1 MSDNGSDE
9 AEPVK
14 EVKPPPQGKK
24 IFLSHCN
31 SFEGRA
37 TFKELWNKDK
47 FAENPEWEY
56 AAHVFTGTV
65 RKEEQNARGG
75 FEEPPSGINEF
86 VDFERTES
94 FRTKLLE
101 SDVIIYDLMSNSFEE
116 VDYVIKTLKTSDLQE
131 EKTLVLLSS
140 VMSWVNTPPKFEE
153 ERPEGEEE
161 EGGEEAAEEEPSEEE
176 PPSEDEENKEA
187 AEEEEE
193 AEPELDENGE
203 PIVVK

>member
-1 MSDNGSDE
+1 M
-9 AEPVK
+9 
-14 EVKPPPQGKK
+14 
-24 IFLSHCN
+24 
-31 SFEGRA
+31 
-37 TFKELWNKDK
+37 FKELWNKDK
-47 FAENPEWEY
+47 FKDNPEWEY
-56 AAHVFTGTV
+56 AEHIFTGTV
-65 RKEEQNARGG
+65 RQEEKNARGG
-75 FEEPPSGINEF
+75 FEEPPSGINSF
-86 VDFERTES
+86 VDFERTEA
-94 FRTKLLE
+94 FRSKLLE

-140 VMSWVNTPPKFEE
+140 VMTWVNTPPKFEE